1 MVFGKGPL
9 VEDNDNRRKCCFCPG
24 CADFFSIKNRYCLME
39 EDQVRNKENRNS
51 HMRQWKVF
59 SGVQRK
65 NERRRKIKGDIFN
78 IFA

>member
-1 MVFGKGPL
+1 MAKDRWWRIMTTGASAVSAPDVL
-9 VEDNDNRRKCCFCPG
+9 I
-24 CADFFSIKNRYCLME
+24 FSIKNRRCLME

>member
-1 MVFGKGPL
+1 MVFGRGPL
-9 VEDNDNRRKCCFCPG
+9 VQDNDGESVISSPG
-24 CADFFSIKNRYCLME
+24 VLIFSIKNRYCLME